1 MEPSS
6 GYRFSPEIAYFDLT
20 AEYSSLEGWG
30 IQIVNSMGARLRAA
44 LIDPADKGACNRL
57 LSGPIPEGPHFVY
70 ESSTNLFNARRGR
83 GPLFIAWDTNILIDY
98 FEYGRALWEG
108 SELPSL
114 PEEYYAELEGIQL
127 LIALWVMRDIR
138 FIILPGTIKDAKKR
152 LPAERRAQRVRAFR
166 EFTSALI
173 LVSSGP
179 SRIDSPSREGLLVL
193 PDSLLEDAATNVP
206 QGFDRILVTSAARMG
221 IHVFMTM
228 DKGILKQRETF
239 RSFGLLLAS
248 PLDTFEHLLACGAF
262 HCMFAPRYAHWP
274 LPDQMRVGHL
284 IRALPEV

>member
-6 GYRFSPEIAYFDLT
+6 GHRFSPEIAYFDLT

-30 IQIVNSMGARLRAA
+30 IQIVNFMGARLRTA
-44 LIDPADKGACNRL
+44 LIDPADKDACNRL

-70 ESSTNLFNARRGR
+70 ESSLNLFHTRRGR

-98 FEYGRALWEG
+98 FKYGRALWEG

-166 EFTSALI
+166 EFTSALS

-248 PLDTFEHLLACGAF
+248 PLDIFEHLLVCGAF
-262 HCMFAPRYAHWP
+262 HCMLAPRYAHWP

-284 IRALPEV
+284 IRALPEF

>member
-1 MEPSS
+1 VEPY
-6 GYRFSPEIAYFDLT
+6 GGHRFTPEIAYFDLT

-44 LIDPADKGACNRL
+44 LIDPGDKASYNLL

-70 ESSTNLFNARRGR
+70 EGSSNLFHTRRGR

-98 FEYGRALWEG
+98 FRYGRALWEG
-108 SELPSL
+108 GKLPSL

-152 LPAERRAQRVRAFR
+152 LPVERRTQRVQAFR
-166 EFTSALI
+166 EFTSALS
-173 LVSSGP
+173 LVSSGFA
-179 SRIDSPSREGLLVL
+179 RIDSPSREGLFVL
-193 PDSLLEDAATNVP
+193 PDSLLEDAATNLP

-221 IHVFMTM
+221 MHVFMTM
-228 DKGILKQRETF
+228 DKGILKRRETF

-248 PLDTFEHLLACGAF
+248 PLDIFEHLLACGAF
-262 HCMFAPRYAHWP
+262 HCMLAPRYAHWP

-284 IRALPEV
+284 IRALPAF